1 MSKRRRAG
9 PPGASSKV
17 TLSGTP
23 LEPIL
28 THLAWLADVEATRR
42 RVKLPMGWAFRVYN
56 GAVLLGFRWRQ
67 SSALQQALG
76 EQAATKLSRAIDAL
90 VKIASAAVDDL
101 RTVKGIKNA
110 DTLTVSLG
118 DRKKLAE
125 KLAKLLRLAAKHS
138 PDSGGTIRPTRV
150 RQFEK
155 ALAPEMLL
163 GDGAGGSMGGTID
176 EGLAEYSRALGA
188 VIAVHGP
195 KSAVLSAANRK
206 LARQMAVAC
215 LGVAAEHLG
224 AEHKREKKAA
234 RALVRSLRATREAS
248 RGA

>member
-1 MSKRRRAG
+1 MAKRRRAG

-56 GAVLLGFRWRQ
+56 GSVLLGFRWRQ

-206 LARQMAVAC
+206 LAREMAVAC

-248 RGA
+248 RRA